1 MATNLQQE
9 FCKLRDTYIEKQ
21 FGRLN
26 EMQRAAVF
34 TTSGPLLILAGAGSG
49 KTTVLVNRIANL
61 IRFGSAHGSSWT
73 PREVTEDDVK
83 ALRTALMTGTDAPSW
98 LDGMLRKDAVRSWNV
113 MAITF
118 TNKAAGE
125 LKERLRNMLGGEEG
139 DEVFASTF
147 HSACVRIL
155 RRWAEEIGYPRS
167 FTIYDTDDS
176 QRVMK
181 TVYKELSVDDKFFPV
196 KSAIN
201 QMSRWKDQLVSP
213 AEALQTPAKDTKGAL
228 AARVYAAYEKKLK
241 EAGAFDF
248 DDLIYQTVQLLAE
261 HKEARDF
268 YQNKYRY
275 LLVDEYQDTSVAQ
288 FRLVSL
294 LTGPEKNI
302 CVVGDDDQSIY
313 RFRGATIE
321 NILNFERVYPGTKTI
336 RLEQHYRSTSNILN
350 AANCVIQHNTER
362 KGKTLW
368 TQNGEGDKVQVYTAE
383 NEQDEASHIADI
395 IGQHLREGGHLADHA
410 VLYRMNA
417 QSAPLESYFTRA
429 GIPHKI
435 VGGQRFNDR
444 KEVKDIHSYMSI
456 VANPR
461 DDVRLRRI
469 INEPARKIGAT
480 TIDVIADLA
489 GQEGVS
495 MLEIIRHA
503 DQYAKLS
510 RAIAPLYKFYQI
522 YERLQDSLENKT
534 LDEFASDVIE
544 ITGYKAMLEA
554 DAAKGHED
562 AADRLQNLGQLVNNV
577 KNYCDQQGEEASL
590 EGYLEDIALIS
601 DIDNYNESADQ
612 VVLMTIHSAKG
623 LEFPYVFLIGMEE
636 GVFPSEMS
644 KYSEADLEE
653 ERRLAYVGITR
664 AKKELYISNSVT
676 RMLYGRT
683 QRNEPSR
690 FLREIEPEYLEETRS
705 PVLEQRSRLGGWGS
719 SYSDTVPGGASGYS
733 GASGWGRGSASYGSY
748 GGSTGYGNHSGYLNR
763 EYNAGESRGFG
774 SGYAGRGSSSSGYGS
789 SYGGSHSGSVGG
801 SGGFGS
807 GYSRPA
813 TPETPAKQINFT
825 GTPAAKT
832 NANTTKHYEPGDV
845 VEHKVFGRG
854 TVVAVKPA
862 AGDQIVEIRFEKVGI
877 KKTMANF
884 APLTKITEE

>member
-83 ALRTALMTGTDAPSW
+83 ALRTALMTGTDAPGW

-261 HKEARDF
+261 HKEVRDF

-336 RLEQHYRSTSNILN
+336 RLEQNYRSTSNILN

-534 LDEFASDVIE
+534 LDEFDSDVIE

-719 SYSDTVPGGASGYS
+719 NYSDTVPGGASGYS
-733 GASGWGRGSASYGSY
+733 GASGWGRGSSSYGSY
-748 GGSTGYGNHSGYLNR
+748 GGSTGYGNRSGYLNR

-774 SGYAGRGSSSSGYGS
+774 SGYAGRGSVSSGYGS
-789 SYGGSHSGSVGG
+789 SYGSRSGSVGG

-825 GTPAAKT
+825 GAPAAKT
-832 NANTTKHYEPGDV
+832 NENTTKHYEPGDV

>member
-83 ALRTALMTGTDAPSW
+83 ALRTALMTGTDAPGW

-261 HKEARDF
+261 HKEVRDF

-336 RLEQHYRSTSNILN
+336 RLEQNYRSTSNILN

-489 GQEGVS
+489 EQEGVS

-690 FLREIEPEYLEETRS
+690 FLREIEPEYIEETRS

-719 SYSDTVPGGASGYS
+719 GYGSDTVPGGASGYS
-733 GASGWGRGSASYGSY
+733 GPSGWGRAASGYGSGYGSRSGYLNKEYNAPMSNSRGFGSDHAGRGSASSGHGGCSSGS
-748 GGSTGYGNHSGYLNR
+748 GSS
-763 EYNAGESRGFG
+763 GFG
-774 SGYAGRGSSSSGYGS
+774 SGYG
-789 SYGGSHSGSVGG
+789 
-801 SGGFGS
+801 
-807 GYSRPA
+807 RPA
-813 TPETPAKQINFT
+813 APKAPVRPAGGGVT
-825 GTPAAKT
+825 SSPRPAAAST
-832 NANTTKHYEPGDV
+832 GPKHYEPGDI

-854 TVVAVKPA
+854 KVLKVKPA
-862 AGDQIVEIRFEKVGI
+862 AGDQIVEISFEKVGV

-884 APLTKITEE
+884 APLVKITTEE